1 MKLGI
6 FSDVHG
12 NLEALETVL
21 DFLHKQD
28 VGTYLCCG
36 DIVGYGADPRSC
48 IERMAQ
54 LRGPVVA
61 GNHDWGAIGRVPA
74 GDFNSA
80 ARASLAWTIEQLH
93 ENDVSYLDSLALTEE
108 FDPFYMVHSSPSAPR
123 QWEYVFMLRDAE
135 AEMKYFSSNVC
146 LVGHSHY
153 PFAVEK
159 RGHSPARLL
168 RNEGFEVRPDAK
180 YLVNVGSVGQP
191 RDGDPRSCCAT
202 YDTKTRLM
210 STRRL
215 DYDVGKAQDKIRS
228 AGLPEFLAERL
239 AAGR

>member
-12 NLEALETVL
+12 NLEALEAVL
-21 DFLHKQD
+21 GFLEKEG
-28 VGTYLCCG
+28 VGSYLCCG
-36 DIVGYGADPRSC
+36 DIVGYGADPCPC
-48 IERMAQ
+48 IERVAQ

-61 GNHDWGAIGRVPA
+61 GNHDWGAIGRVSP
-74 GDFNSA
+74 GEFNSA
-80 ARASLAWTIEQLH
+80 ARTSLGWTIEQLS
-93 ENDVSYLDSLALTEE
+93 ENEVSYLDSLALTEE
-108 FDPFYMVHSSPSAPR
+108 LDPFYMVHSSPSAPR

-135 AEMKYFSSNVC
+135 AEMRYFSSNAC

-153 PFAVEK
+153 PFVVEK
-159 RGHSPARLL
+159 KGHSPARLL
-168 RNEGFEVRPDAK
+168 RNRRFEVRPDTK

-191 RDGDPRSCCAT
+191 RDGDPRACCAT
-202 YDTKTRLM
+202 YDTKARVM
-210 STRRL
+210 STYRL
-215 DYDVGKAQDKIRS
+215 EYDVVRAQDKIRG

>member
-1 MKLGI
+1 VKLGI

-21 DFLHKQD
+21 GFLEKEG

-36 DIVGYGADPRSC
+36 DLVGYGADPSPC

-74 GDFNSA
+74 SDFNASA
-80 ARASLAWTIEQLH
+80 RTSLAWTIEQLS
-93 ENDVSYLDSLALTEE
+93 ENDLSYLNSLALTEE
-108 FDPFYMVHSSPSAPR
+108 FDPFYLVHSSPSAPR

-153 PFAVEK
+153 PFVVEK
-159 RGHSPARLL
+159 KGHGPARLL
-168 RNEGFEVRPDAK
+168 RNGKFEVHPDVK

-191 RDGDPRSCCAT
+191 RDGDPRACCAT
-202 YDTKTRLM
+202 YDTRTRLM
-210 STRRL
+210 STHRL
-215 DYDVGKAQDKIRS
+215 EYDIAKAQDKIRG